1 MLPIKAT
8 AMTHN
13 TLHERFGMALVLL
26 HRLYRR
32 DLDEALKDYGLTEAT
47 ALPLQYLAHLGDDC
61 RQGVL
66 AEAMNL
72 EGPTLVRVIDQ
83 LVTAG
88 FVERQDHKD
97 DKRAKIVRLTESGRV
112 LSERLRQRM
121 GIVRT
126 ALFAG
131 IPDDEVEAATAT
143 LKRIIA
149 NTSARRPRV

>member
-1 MLPIKAT
+1 MN
-8 AMTHN
+8 HN

>member
-1 MLPIKAT
+1 MN
-8 AMTHN
+8 HN

-149 NTSARRPRV
+149 NTSGRRTRV

>member
-1 MLPIKAT
+1 MN
-8 AMTHN
+8 HN

-149 NTSARRPRV
+149 NTSGGRTRV